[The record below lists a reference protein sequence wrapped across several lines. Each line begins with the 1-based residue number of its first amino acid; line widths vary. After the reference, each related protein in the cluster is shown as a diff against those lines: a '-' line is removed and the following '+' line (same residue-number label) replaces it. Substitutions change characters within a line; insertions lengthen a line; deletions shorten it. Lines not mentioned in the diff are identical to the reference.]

1 MKLTLTNTTLK
12 IIFIFIF
19 ICSVFSSLASV
30 FDNVEWVKSGSD
42 KNVTLYFAEAEDC
55 NYYKTEA
62 IVDKSYG
69 YKAKNLME
77 ILLDY
82 NKYQQIFVKTT
93 AFYPV
98 KETNKGTVIYC
109 RIDFSPMKDRDY
121 HILMTAND
129 AGNVQVL
136 EWKPYNGMD
145 VMGEQKDCLRVNHV
159 YGRWLFKDL
168 PDGNISIST
177 EYYNNWQYKN
187 LPLKTVTPFE
197 KNVAVNN
204 MKLFL
209 RYISAEK

>member
-30 FDNVEWVKSGSD
+30 FDNVEWVKSGSY

-69 YKAKNLME
+69 YKAKDLME

-168 PDGNISIST
+168 SDGNISIST

>member
-1 MKLTLTNTTLK
+1 MKLTRTNTNTK
-12 IIFIFIF
+12 AIFAFAF
-19 ICSVFSSLASV
+19 ICSIFSSFASP
-30 FDNVEWVKSGSD
+30 FDSVKWEKSNTD
-42 KNVTLYFAEAEDC
+42 KNVTLYYANGGDC

-62 IVDKSYG
+62 IVDKSCG
-69 YKAKNLME
+69 YKAKDLMK

-82 NKYQQIFVKTT
+82 EKYRQIFVKTT
-93 AFYPV
+93 AFSPV

-121 HILMTAND
+121 HILMTVND
-129 AGNVQVL
+129 AGGTQIL

-145 VMGEQKDCLRVNHV
+145 VIGEQKDCQRVNHV

-168 PDGNISIST
+168 PDGNISVST
-177 EYYNNWQYKN
+177 EYYNNWEYKN

-197 KNVAVNN
+197 KNVAINN

-209 RYISAEK
+209 RYISNTK

>member
-1 MKLTLTNTTLK
+1 MKLTRTNINTKT
-12 IIFIFIF
+12 IFAFAF
-19 ICSVFSSLASV
+19 ICSIFSSFASP
-30 FDNVEWVKSGSD
+30 FDSVKWEKSNTD
-42 KNVTLYFAEAEDC
+42 KNVTLYYANGGDC

-62 IVDKSYG
+62 IVDKSCG
-69 YKAKNLME
+69 YKAKDLMK

-82 NKYQQIFVKTT
+82 EKYRQIFVKTT
-93 AFYPV
+93 AFSPV

-121 HILMTAND
+121 HILMTVND
-129 AGNVQVL
+129 AGSTQIL

-145 VMGEQKDCLRVNHV
+145 VIGEQKDCQRVNHV

-168 PDGNISIST
+168 PDGNISVST
-177 EYYNNWQYKN
+177 EYYNNWEYKN

-209 RYISAEK
+209 RYISNTK

>member
-1 MKLTLTNTTLK
+1 MKLTHINTKTL
-12 IIFIFIF
+12 FVFAF
-19 ICSVFSSLASV
+19 ICLIFSSFASP
-30 FDNVEWVKSGSD
+30 FDSVKWEKSNTN
-42 KNVTLYFAEAEDC
+42 KNVTLYYANGGDC

-62 IVDKSYG
+62 LVDKSCG
-69 YKAKNLME
+69 YKAKDLMK

-82 NKYQQIFVKTT
+82 EKYRQIFVKTT
-93 AFYPV
+93 AFSPV

-121 HILMTAND
+121 HILMTVND
-129 AGNVQVL
+129 AGGTQIL

-145 VMGEQKDCLRVNHV
+145 VIGEQKDCQRVNHV

-168 PDGNISIST
+168 PDGNISVST
-177 EYYNNWQYKN
+177 EYYNNWEYKN

-197 KNVAVNN
+197 KNVAINN

-209 RYISAEK
+209 RYISNTK

>member
-1 MKLTLTNTTLK
+1 MKLTHINTKT
-12 IIFIFIF
+12 IFVFAF
-19 ICSVFSSLASV
+19 ICSIFSSFASP
-30 FDNVEWVKSGSD
+30 FDSVKWEKSNTN
-42 KNVTLYFAEAEDC
+42 KNVTLYYANGGDC

-62 IVDKSYG
+62 LVDKSCG
-69 YKAKNLME
+69 YKAKDLMK

-82 NKYQQIFVKTT
+82 EKYRQIFVKTT
-93 AFYPV
+93 AFSPV

-121 HILMTAND
+121 HILMTVND
-129 AGNVQVL
+129 AGGTQIL

-145 VMGEQKDCLRVNHV
+145 VIGKQKDCQRVNHV

-168 PDGNISIST
+168 PDGNISVST
-177 EYYNNWQYKN
+177 EYYNNWEYKN
-187 LPLKTVTPFE
+187 LPLKTVMPFE

-209 RYISAEK
+209 RYISNTK